1 MKSRKFEQMFEKR
14 DREVHKMDYKKQI
27 SELLQSVT
35 DEKILRRIYLMIVA
49 LIGAGR
55 QDRLFF
61 NLQFQDRL
69 S

>member
-1 MKSRKFEQMFEKR
+1 MFEKR